1 MNLSNLDLLL
11 PTQQPR
17 QPSYM
22 WGTIIQTSP
31 VKVRL
36 DGGEDGIYVTDTLA
50 PTAINDRV
58 LVQLHGTR
66 ATIIGVAGGGG
77 LGAYPV
83 GSFYFSSDPTSPQML
98 FGGVWEQVKGRF
110 LYAADG
116 KHPAG
121 STGGEET
128 HTLTSAEMPTHGGH
142 FKETGGSKYYLD
154 TQKFSAS
161 GTNGRGWTVHWS
173 NEVIPA
179 TANAGSGTP
188 HNNMPPFLAAYCWH
202 RIK

>member
-1 MNLSNLDLLL
+1 MTGSYGTNPLAQLLT
-11 PTQQPR
+11 PPVDMAESWR
-17 QPSYM
+17 
-22 WGTIIQTSP
+22 WGTIQSVTP
-31 VKVRL
+31 LRVRL
-36 DGGEDGIYVTDTLA
+36 DGDTEALTGTPDTLT
-50 PTAINDRV
+50 PVHLGDRV
-58 LVQLHGTR
+58 RVHVYNRR
-66 ATIIGVAGGGG
+66 ATIIGVNGGGG

-128 HTLTSAEMPTHGGH
+128 HTLTSAEMP
-142 FKETGGSKYYLD
+142 
-154 TQKFSAS
+154 A
-161 GTNGRGWTVHWS
+161 
-173 NEVIPA
+173 
-179 TANAGSGTP
+179 